1 MLLVFL
7 DLCEP
12 SYADVVR
19 GIIFVRAC
27 LASKQGSH
35 PGGRVFV
42 HCKAGRGRSALFSLC
57 YLLSSSY
64 ASPSVKRRSN
74 LEFSPAPDA
83 IGGVPLSAK
92 DVPTTTTT
100 ATAEVCPRPEEVFQL
115 LKSRRAVVESH
126 ILTSRV
132 LSQFVD
138 GLQRH
143 RGDMDEM
150 LRDALVGHNNLDR

>member
-57 YLLSSSY
+57 YLLSSY
-64 ASPSVKRRSN
+64 ASPVKRRSN
-74 LEFSPAPDA
+74 LEFPDA
-83 IGGVPLSAK
+83 IGGTPLSAK
-92 DVPTTTTT
+92 DIPTT
-100 ATAEVCPRPEEVFQL
+100 TAEVCPRPEEVFQL
-115 LKSRRAVVESH
+115 LKSRRAVLESH

-150 LRDALVGHNNLDR
+150 LRDALDGHNNLDR